1 MRGRLSDRVGPS
13 GAFTWACI
21 QPNPLL
27 ELRLKS
33 VWNPFELRLKSVFT
47 LTGSFPALWAGCN
60 SLPDMA
66 SHEGADSGK
75 TPARKGQGKK

>member
-1 MRGRLSDRVGPS
+1 
-13 GAFTWACI
+13 
-21 QPNPLL
+21 
-27 ELRLKS
+27 
-33 VWNPFELRLKSVFT
+33 LKSVFT
-47 LTGSFPALWAGCN
+47 LTGSFPALCAGCN